1 MSSHIATDTPAR
13 IITRENRKAS
23 EEAAKLIASSRDEA
37 ERIIKTAEE
46 DAGRIRQ
53 EALNDGYET
62 GKKQAITMILD
73 AIRYREY
80 LEQSAQSEMLVLC
93 MTIVRKLVAVHQQDY
108 PQWIADRIRHGLSML
123 KEQRAVTVRLNPDD
137 WQLYQD
143 RIMELAKG
151 ETLVSNVRFVPDE
164 SLNHGDCVFESPC
177 GELDGRIVNTME
189 WLSEHLS
196 DYVSEKHQKGASYAG
211 ESGFDRGSRDFIRIG

>member
-1 MSSHIATDTPAR
+1 MNSLTTTDIPAR

-23 EEAAKLIASSRDEA
+23 EEAAKLISVSKAEA
-37 ERIIKTAEE
+37 ERITQTAEE
-46 DAGRIRQ
+46 DAERIRK
-53 EALNDGYET
+53 EAINDGYEN
-62 GKKQAITMILD
+62 GKKQAMGMILD

-80 LEQSAQSEMLVLC
+80 LEQSAQSEILVLC

-137 WQLYQD
+137 WQSYQD
-143 RIMELAKG
+143 RIVELAKK

-164 SLNHGDCVFESPC
+164 SLNRGDCVFASQC

-196 DYVSEKHQKGASYAG
+196 DCVSEQHQKGAKYVG
-211 ESGFDRGSRDFIRIG
+211 ESGFDLGSRDFVRIG